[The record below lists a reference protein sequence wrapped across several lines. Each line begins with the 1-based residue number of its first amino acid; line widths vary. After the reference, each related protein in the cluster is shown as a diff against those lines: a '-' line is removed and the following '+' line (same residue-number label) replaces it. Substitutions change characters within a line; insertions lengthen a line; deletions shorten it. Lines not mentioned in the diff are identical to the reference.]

1 MGTNG
6 VNHVKYGNASGV
18 EQTQSPARQA
28 KETVSFGEL
37 LQGRAKESLNFSKH
51 AAKRLDERGI
61 QMDSSLLGNL
71 EHAVEEARKKGAR
84 DVAVISSQ
92 GVFIVNVPN
101 NIVVTTMSQD
111 DTEKKIFTNID
122 SAVLM

>member
-28 KETVSFGEL
+28 KASVSFGEL

-71 EHAVEEARKKGAR
+71 EHAVEEARKKGAK

-111 DTEKKIFTNID
+111 DTEKRIFTNID